1 MSYRYM
7 RMILMFD
14 MPTDTAEDRK
24 AYRKFRKFLLSEG
37 FIMHQFSVYSKV
49 NQGTVLVIEDV
60 SVFAQLVKEFYQ
72 YDEQSN
78 LTIFDSKIRSIRSS
92 ELLLITDILGYDI
105 NTSQVLKLLHT
116 DIVNQLNDKPE
127 VRSEIDS
134 LVSLIT
140 DIIMAECLE
149 NELDIEYD
157 EITLLGI
164 RIETKSCTVF
174 EKIFEILQI
183 FKYLVKKK
191 ILVLVNSLSYFS
203 KDEIY
208 QILEYTKLLQA
219 DVLFLEPKQIKEIQ
233 QFILD
238 KDYILMPYNN

>member
-1 MSYRYM
+1 M
-7 RMILMFD
+7 
-14 MPTDTAEDRK
+14 E
-24 AYRKFRKFLLSEG
+24 
-37 FIMHQFSVYSKV
+37 V

-157 EITLLGI
+157 EITLLELVKVLGI

-203 KDEIY
+203 IDEIY

>member
-1 MSYRYM
+1 M
-7 RMILMFD
+7 
-14 MPTDTAEDRK
+14 E
-24 AYRKFRKFLLSEG
+24 
-37 FIMHQFSVYSKV
+37 V
-49 NQGTVLVIEDV
+49 NLGTVLVIEDV

-116 DIVNQLNDKPE
+116 DIVSQLNDKPE

-140 DIIMAECLE
+140 DIIMAE
-149 NELDIEYD
+149 
-157 EITLLGI
+157 ITLLELIKALGV

-183 FKYLVKKK
+183 FKYLVKKR
-191 ILVLVNSLSYFS
+191 ILVFVNSLSYFS

-208 QILEYTKLLQA
+208 QILEYTKLSQA
-219 DVLFLEPKQIKEIQ
+219 DVLFLEPRQIEGIQ

>member
-1 MSYRYM
+1 MMKINFS
-7 RMILMFD
+7 
-14 MPTDTAEDRK
+14 
-24 AYRKFRKFLLSEG
+24 LLDEPMEIS
-37 FIMHQFSVYSKV
+37 
-49 NQGTVLVIEDV
+49 QGTVLVIEDV
-60 SVFAQLVKEFYQ
+60 SVFAQIVKEFYQ

-78 LTIFDSKIRSIRSS
+78 LTIFDSKIRSIKSS

-116 DIVNQLNDKPE
+116 DIVSQLNDKPE

-157 EITLLGI
+157 EITLLELIKSLGI
-164 RIETKSCTVF
+164 RIETTSCKDF
-174 EKIFEILQI
+174 ENFFEILQI
-183 FKYLVKKK
+183 FNYLVKKR
-191 ILVLVNSLSYFS
+191 ILVFVNSLSYFS
-203 KDEIY
+203 NDEIY

-219 DVLFLEPKQIKEIQ
+219 DVLFLEPRKIKGIQ

>member
-1 MSYRYM
+1 M
-7 RMILMFD
+7 
-14 MPTDTAEDRK
+14 E
-24 AYRKFRKFLLSEG
+24 
-37 FIMHQFSVYSKV
+37 V

-140 DIIMAECLE
+140 DIIMAECIE

-157 EITLLGI
+157 EITLLELVKVLGI

-191 ILVLVNSLSYFS
+191 ILVFVNSLSYFS

-208 QILEYTKLLQA
+208 QILEYTKLSQA
-219 DVLFLEPKQIKEIQ
+219 DVLFLEPRQIEGIQ

>member
-1 MSYRYM
+1 M
-7 RMILMFD
+7 
-14 MPTDTAEDRK
+14 E
-24 AYRKFRKFLLSEG
+24 
-37 FIMHQFSVYSKV
+37 V
-49 NQGTVLVIEDV
+49 NLGTVLVIEDV

-116 DIVNQLNDKPE
+116 DIVSQLNDKPE

-134 LVSLIT
+134 LVSLIK
-140 DIIMAECLE
+140 A
-149 NELDIEYD
+149 
-157 EITLLGI
+157 LGV

-183 FKYLVKKK
+183 FKYLVKKR
-191 ILVLVNSLSYFS
+191 ILVFS
-203 KDEIY
+203 SFCMKLNGII
-208 QILEYTKLLQA
+208 IL
-219 DVLFLEPKQIKEIQ
+219 LESR
-233 QFILD
+233 L
-238 KDYILMPYNN
+238 

>member
-1 MSYRYM
+1 MMKINFS
-7 RMILMFD
+7 
-14 MPTDTAEDRK
+14 
-24 AYRKFRKFLLSEG
+24 LLDEP
-37 FIMHQFSVYSKV
+37 MEV

-157 EITLLGI
+157 EITLLELVKVLGI

-219 DVLFLEPKQIKEIQ
+219 NVLFLEPKQIKEIQ

>member
-1 MSYRYM
+1 MEVS
-7 RMILMFD
+7 
-14 MPTDTAEDRK
+14 
-24 AYRKFRKFLLSEG
+24 
-37 FIMHQFSVYSKV
+37 
-49 NQGTVLVIEDV
+49 QGTVLVIEDV

-78 LTIFDSKIRSIRSS
+78 LTIFDSKIRRLKSS

-105 NTSQVLKLLHT
+105 NTTQVLKLLHT
-116 DIVNQLNDKPE
+116 DIESQLKDKAE
-127 VRSEIDS
+127 VRSEIET

-157 EITLLGI
+157 EITLLELIKSLGI
-164 RIETKSCTVF
+164 RIESKSCTVF

-183 FKYLVKKK
+183 FKYLVKKR
-191 ILVLVNSLSYFS
+191 ILVFVNSLSYFS
-203 KDEIY
+203 KDEIH

-219 DVLFLEPKQIKEIQ
+219 DVLFLEPRQIKGIQ

-238 KDYILMPYNN
+238 KDYILMPYK

>member
-1 MSYRYM
+1 MMKINFS
-7 RMILMFD
+7 
-14 MPTDTAEDRK
+14 
-24 AYRKFRKFLLSEG
+24 LLDETMEVS
-37 FIMHQFSVYSKV
+37 
-49 NQGTVLVIEDV
+49 QGTVLVIEDV
-60 SVFAQLVKEFYQ
+60 TVFAQLVKEFYQ

-78 LTIFDSKIRSIRSS
+78 LTIFDSKIRSIKSS
-92 ELLLITDILGYDI
+92 ELLLITDVVGYDI
-105 NTSQVLKLLHT
+105 NISQVLKLLHT
-116 DIVNQLNDKPE
+116 DIVSQLNDKPE
-127 VRSEIDS
+127 VRSKIDS

-157 EITLLGI
+157 EITLLELIKALGI

-191 ILVLVNSLSYFS
+191 ILVFVNSLSYFS

-219 DVLFLEPKQIKEIQ
+219 DVLFLEPRKIKGIQ

-238 KDYILMPYNN
+238 KDYILMPYNNY

>member
-1 MSYRYM
+1 MEIS
-7 RMILMFD
+7 
-14 MPTDTAEDRK
+14 
-24 AYRKFRKFLLSEG
+24 
-37 FIMHQFSVYSKV
+37 
-49 NQGTVLVIEDV
+49 QGTVLVIEDV
-60 SVFAQLVKEFYQ
+60 SVFAQIVKEFYQ

-78 LTIFDSKIRSIRSS
+78 LTIFDSKIRSIKSS

-116 DIVNQLNDKPE
+116 DIVSQLNDKPE

-149 NELDIEYD
+149 IELDIEYD
-157 EITLLGI
+157 EITLLELIKSLGI
-164 RIETKSCTVF
+164 RIETTSCTVF
-174 EKIFEILQI
+174 EKTFEILQI
-183 FKYLVKKK
+183 FKYLVKKR
-191 ILVLVNSLSYFS
+191 ILVFVNSLSYFS
-203 KDEIY
+203 NDEIY

-219 DVLFLEPKQIKEIQ
+219 DVLFLEPRKIKGIQ

>member
-1 MSYRYM
+1 MKINFS
-7 RMILMFD
+7 
-14 MPTDTAEDRK
+14 
-24 AYRKFRKFLLSEG
+24 LLDEP
-37 FIMHQFSVYSKV
+37 MEV
-49 NQGTVLVIEDV
+49 NLGTVLVIEDV

-92 ELLLITDILGYDI
+92 ELLLGYDI

-116 DIVNQLNDKPE
+116 DIVSQLNDKPE

-140 DIIMAECLE
+140 DIIMAECIE

-157 EITLLGI
+157 EITLLELIKALGV

-183 FKYLVKKK
+183 FKYLVKKR
-191 ILVLVNSLSYFS
+191 ILVFVNSLSYFS

-208 QILEYTKLLQA
+208 QILEYTKLSQA
-219 DVLFLEPKQIKEIQ
+219 DVLFLEPRQIEGIQ

>member
-1 MSYRYM
+1 MKINFSLLDEPM
-7 RMILMFD
+7 EVIL
-14 MPTDTAEDRK
+14 
-24 AYRKFRKFLLSEG
+24 
-37 FIMHQFSVYSKV
+37 
-49 NQGTVLVIEDV
+49 GTVLVIEDV

-116 DIVNQLNDKPE
+116 DIVSQLNDKPE

-140 DIIMAECLE
+140 DIIMAECIE

-157 EITLLGI
+157 EITLLELIKALGV

-183 FKYLVKKK
+183 FKYLVKKR
-191 ILVLVNSLSYFS
+191 ILVFS
-203 KDEIY
+203 SFCMKLNGII
-208 QILEYTKLLQA
+208 IL
-219 DVLFLEPKQIKEIQ
+219 LESR
-233 QFILD
+233 L
-238 KDYILMPYNN
+238 

>member
-1 MSYRYM
+1 MEEPIEVS
-7 RMILMFD
+7 
-14 MPTDTAEDRK
+14 
-24 AYRKFRKFLLSEG
+24 
-37 FIMHQFSVYSKV
+37 
-49 NQGTVLVIEDV
+49 QGTVLVIEDV

-78 LTIFDSKIRSIRSS
+78 LTVFDSKIRGIKSS

-116 DIVNQLNDKPE
+116 DIVSQLNDKSE
-127 VRSEIDS
+127 VRSEIVS

-157 EITLLGI
+157 EITLLELIKALGI

-183 FKYLVKKK
+183 FKYLVKKR
-191 ILVLVNSLSYFS
+191 ILVFVNSLSYFS

-208 QILEYTKLLQA
+208 QILEYIKLLQA
-219 DVLFLEPKQIKEIQ
+219 DVLFLEPRQIKGIP

>member
-1 MSYRYM
+1 M
-7 RMILMFD
+7 
-14 MPTDTAEDRK
+14 E
-24 AYRKFRKFLLSEG
+24 
-37 FIMHQFSVYSKV
+37 V

-157 EITLLGI
+157 EITLLELVKVLGI

-191 ILVLVNSLSYFS
+191 ILVFVNSLSYFS

-208 QILEYTKLLQA
+208 QILEYIKLLQA
-219 DVLFLEPKQIKEIQ
+219 DVLFLEPRQIKGIQ

-238 KDYILMPYNN
+238 KDYISMPYNN

>member
-1 MSYRYM
+1 MKINFS
-7 RMILMFD
+7 
-14 MPTDTAEDRK
+14 
-24 AYRKFRKFLLSEG
+24 LLDEP
-37 FIMHQFSVYSKV
+37 MEV
-49 NQGTVLVIEDV
+49 NLGTVLVIEDV

-116 DIVNQLNDKPE
+116 DIVSQFNDKPE

-140 DIIMAECLE
+140 DIIMAECIE

-157 EITLLGI
+157 EITLLELIKALGV
-164 RIETKSCTVF
+164 RIETKSCTVL
-174 EKIFEILQI
+174 K
-183 FKYLVKKK
+183 KYL
-191 ILVLVNSLSYFS
+191 IFYRF
-203 KDEIY
+203 
-208 QILEYTKLLQA
+208 
-219 DVLFLEPKQIKEIQ
+219 
-233 QFILD
+233 
-238 KDYILMPYNN
+238 

>member
-1 MSYRYM
+1 M
-7 RMILMFD
+7 
-14 MPTDTAEDRK
+14 E
-24 AYRKFRKFLLSEG
+24 
-37 FIMHQFSVYSKV
+37 V

-157 EITLLGI
+157 EITLLELVKVLGI

-191 ILVLVNSLSYFS
+191 ILVFVNGLSYFS

-208 QILEYTKLLQA
+208 QILEYIKLLQA
-219 DVLFLEPKQIKEIQ
+219 DVLFLEPRQIKGIQ

>member
-1 MSYRYM
+1 M
-7 RMILMFD
+7 
-14 MPTDTAEDRK
+14 E
-24 AYRKFRKFLLSEG
+24 
-37 FIMHQFSVYSKV
+37 V

-140 DIIMAECLE
+140 DIIMAECIE

-157 EITLLGI
+157 EITLLELVKVLGI

-191 ILVLVNSLSYFS
+191 ILVFVNSLSYFS

-208 QILEYTKLLQA
+208 QILEYIKLLQA
-219 DVLFLEPKQIKEIQ
+219 DVLFLEPRQIKGIQ

>member
-1 MSYRYM
+1 MKINFS
-7 RMILMFD
+7 
-14 MPTDTAEDRK
+14 
-24 AYRKFRKFLLSEG
+24 LLDEP
-37 FIMHQFSVYSKV
+37 MEV

-92 ELLLITDILGYDI
+92 ELLLITDILGHDI

-149 NELDIEYD
+149 NELDTEYD
-157 EITLLGI
+157 EITLLELVKVLGI

-174 EKIFEILQI
+174 EKIFDILQI
-183 FKYLVKKK
+183 FKYLVKKR
-191 ILVLVNSLSYFS
+191 ILVFVNSLSYFS

-208 QILEYTKLLQA
+208 QILEYTKLSQA
-219 DVLFLEPKQIKEIQ
+219 DVLFLEPRQIKGIQ